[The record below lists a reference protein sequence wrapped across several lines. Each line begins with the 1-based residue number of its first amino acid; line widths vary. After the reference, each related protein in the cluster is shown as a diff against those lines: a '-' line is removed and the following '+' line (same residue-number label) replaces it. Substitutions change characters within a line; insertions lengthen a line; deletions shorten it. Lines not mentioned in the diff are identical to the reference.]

1 MQKKKEGLKI
11 FNLSKKLWP
20 YNRSI
25 TGEGNRKTLKDLK
38 RVVNNLKIK
47 SFNSG
52 DKAFDWVVPPEW
64 KINDAFIKASNGKKI
79 IDFKKNNLSIV
90 GYSKPIN
97 KVVKLTN

>member
-1 MQKKKEGLKI
+1 MQKKRRIKI

-64 KINDAFIKASNGKKI
+64 KINDAFIKASNGKK
-79 IDFKKNNLSIV
+79 
-90 GYSKPIN
+90 
-97 KVVKLTN
+97 